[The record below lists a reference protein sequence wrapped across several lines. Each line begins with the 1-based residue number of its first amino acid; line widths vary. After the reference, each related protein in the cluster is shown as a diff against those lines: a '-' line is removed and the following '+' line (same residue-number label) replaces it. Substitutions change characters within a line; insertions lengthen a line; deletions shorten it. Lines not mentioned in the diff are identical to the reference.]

1 MLVLLPL
8 TSSARNLAQSIS
20 PSRMAII
27 TDAVQ
32 LPVWLVIARASDMNL
47 SMPRINA
54 MPATGTS
61 GTTDSDAR
69 VM

>member
-1 MLVLLPL
+1 MLLPL
-8 TSSARNLAQSIS
+8 ASSARNLAQSIL
-20 PSRMAII
+20 PSQMAII
-27 TDAVQ
+27 TAAVQ
-32 LPVWLVIARASDMNL
+32 LPMWLVIARASDMNL

-54 MPATGTS
+54 IPATGTS